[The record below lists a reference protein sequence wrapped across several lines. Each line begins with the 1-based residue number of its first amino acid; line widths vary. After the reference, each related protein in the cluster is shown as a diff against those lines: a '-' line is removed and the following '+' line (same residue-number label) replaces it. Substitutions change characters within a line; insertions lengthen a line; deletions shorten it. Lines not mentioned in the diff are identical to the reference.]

1 MQLYSI
7 MPQIASRAFST
18 GLNKSKSS
26 QDYTNQKTAETL
38 YITSVSN
45 TKSDRVDNIETFIT
59 PFPNRYLES
68 VGGFNTNSYNLLL
81 NLTKGKYYATNN
93 LLARVKNVDCSQ
105 NIRECV
111 YVDISNNTSFAQPDY
126 TYGIYEGPFMTS
138 MDSSFAQITHNPH
151 CLPATLKSSLVI
163 DACNNTICNYSFS
176 RMVSKERLRNF
187 KFPFKFKLGYS

>member
-1 MQLYSI
+1 
-7 MPQIASRAFST
+7 MPQFASRAFST
-18 GLNKSKSS
+18 GPNKYKSS

-38 YITSVSN
+38 YITTASN
-45 TKSDRVDNIETFIT
+45 TKSYMVDNIQTFIT
-59 PFPNRYLES
+59 PHPERCLES

-111 YVDISNNTSFAQPDY
+111 YVDISNNTSFAYPDY

-138 MDSSFAQITHNPH
+138 TDASFAQVAHNLH
-151 CLPATLKSSLVI
+151 CLPPALRSSLVI
-163 DACNNTICNYSFS
+163 DACNNTICNNSFS
-176 RMVSKERLRNF
+176 RLVSKEKLRKFN
-187 KFPFKFKLGYS
+187 FPFKFKMTYP